1 MPATPAVRTVL
12 GDVAPSALGVCDAH
26 DHLFLRSPHLA
37 GQELDDEARAAD
49 ELRAFR
55 AAGGAALVQWTPR
68 AMGRRRASLVRLA
81 RTCGVRLVAAT
92 GLHQARQYGQKEAG
106 ESRETGAPGESA
118 EALLDRAAQDFVAD
132 LTTAEV
138 PAGLIKVATGPD
150 GPEATDGL
158 DTWTRRV
165 MAAAAEAQHAT
176 GCPVGVHLERPEH
189 AEEVVALLSGT
200 LGVPPERILLGHLGR
215 TADADTWLRAA
226 ATGAHLV
233 LDGPSAA
240 YGTTDERVLAA
251 LVTLAGAGHGDR
263 LLLGADTTTSRAAP
277 GRAAHLLDTLR
288 PSLAEALGEETAERV
303 FVSNPARA
311 FATRWSVPRL
321 P

>member
-1 MPATPAVRTVL
+1 MPSTPAIRTVL
-12 GDVAPSALGVCDAH
+12 GDVAPAALGVCDAH
-26 DHLFLRSPHLA
+26 DHLFLRSPHLT

-68 AMGRRRASLVRLA
+68 AMGRRRESLVRLA
-81 RTCGVRLVAAT
+81 RTSGVRLVAAT
-92 GLHQARQYGQKEAG
+92 GLHQARQYGQG
-106 ESRETGAPGESA
+106 H
-118 EALLDRAAQDFVAD
+118 ALLDRAAQDFVAD

-138 PAGLIKVATGPD
+138 PAGLIKVSTGPD
-150 GPEATDGL
+150 GPHGTDGL
-158 DTWTRRV
+158 DPWTRRV

-176 GCPVGVHLERPEH
+176 GCPVGVHLERPDH
-189 AEEVVALLSGT
+189 AEDAVALLSGK

-233 LDGPSAA
+233 LDGPSAV

-251 LVTLAGAGHGDR
+251 LVTLAGAGYGDR

-288 PSLAEALGEETAERV
+288 PSLVKALGEEAAERV
-303 FVSNPARA
+303 FVANPARA
-311 FATRWSVPRL
+311 FSTRWSVPRL